1 MVSTYVT
8 MFTNLAPQSIIF
20 LILLLIFK
28 IFILDSILESYDWF
42 LKGITVFYLKITE
55 KSLQ

>member
-1 MVSTYVT
+1 

-42 LKGITVFYLKITE
+42 LKGMTVFYLKITE